1 MRHFRNYLTDAFS
14 GELEK
19 CSLTIPKEFIL
30 NHVVCDFAETVRWR
44 VNHDAYSAEK
54 IGRFFFATT
63 ALLRREKI

>member
-1 MRHFRNYLTDAFS
+1 MNDDIISCERCEEFMRHFRNYLTDAFS

-30 NHVVCDFAETVRWR
+30 NH
-44 VNHDAYSAEK
+44 DAYSAEK